1 MITTGLFTSN
11 RGDWETPDW
20 LFDRL
25 NEEFSFSL
33 DPSASDANHRC
44 EKYYTAADDGLSQN
58 WGGYTVFCNP
68 PYGKQLAK
76 WVRKAYE
83 ESRKPNTTIV
93 LLIPARTDTQW
104 FHDYIYG
111 TAEIRFIKGRIK
123 FKGAMYNAP
132 FPSMIV
138 IYRSADCAGKEK

>member
-58 WGGYTVFCNP
+58 WGGVYSVL
-68 PYGKQLAK
+68 QSSI
-76 WVRKAYE
+76 RQ
-83 ESRKPNTTIV
+83 TTRQV
-93 LLIPARTDTQW
+93 
-104 FHDYIYG
+104 G
-111 TAEIRFIKGRIK
+111 
-123 FKGAMYNAP
+123 
-132 FPSMIV
+132 S
-138 IYRSADCAGKEK
+138 